1 MKPSVRTVSEPMKNL
16 VVVRHAKS
24 SWDEPALSDI
34 DRPLNHRGKRDAPL
48 MGGILQ
54 ARGLVPD
61 RILSSP
67 AKRARK
73 TARLIAKEI
82 GYDAEAIDIRD
93 SLYMDGVPA
102 LMALIQGLNDAWE
115 RVYLIGHNP
124 DLTEL
129 VNRLTDE
136 NIENVPTCG
145 IASIEFDVDSWLHI
159 MVGSGRLALFDY
171 PKRHY

>member
-1 MKPSVRTVSEPMKNL
+1 MKHL
-16 VVVRHAKS
+16 ILIRHAKS

-48 MGGILQ
+48 MGGLLK

-61 RILSSP
+61 RIVSSP

-73 TARLIAKEI
+73 TAKLIAREI
-82 GYDAEAIDIRD
+82 GYDAEAIDIRG
-93 SLYMDGVPA
+93 SVYMQGVPA
-102 LMALIQGLNDAWE
+102 LLTLVQGLSDGWE

-124 DLTEL
+124 DLTDL
-129 VNRLTDE
+129 LNALADE
-136 NIENVPTCG
+136 SIDNVPTCG
-145 IASIEFDVDSWLHI
+145 IAAIEFAVESWSHI
-159 MVGSGRLALFDY
+159 MAGAGRLALFDY